1 MQLPK
6 IENPKKYIGLYVIDF
21 GPTSGVGYTTDEV
34 ACLLETEQYS
44 GAKVYKIHR
53 AGPDG
58 SMELAGVP
66 RERFFLESGM
76 FFCCLDQKN
85 GQKDYQKLLAWSKK
99 EQPPCRAKLQ
109 LAKYADDPP
118 VIALIYPAEYEQEIG
133 YWLRDSGFVGSGPVD
148 AGVSQ
153 VQRFY
158 QQGYDILASEQLW
171 PMESLRAREKEELL
185 AAVGK
190 ALQR

>member
-1 MQLPK
+1 MQLPQ
-6 IENPKKYIGLYVIDF
+6 IENPKKYVGLYIIDF
-21 GPTSGVGYTTDEV
+21 GATCGVGYTAEEV

-44 GAKVYKIHR
+44 VAKVYKIHR
-53 AGPDG
+53 AQPDG

-76 FFCCLDQKN
+76 FFGCRDQKN
-85 GQKDYQKLLAWSKK
+85 GQTDYQKLLAWSKK

-109 LAKYADDPP
+109 LAQYANDPP

-133 YWLRDSGFVGSGPVD
+133 YWLRDSGFMGSGPVD

-158 QQGYDILASEQLW
+158 QQGYEILAREQLW
-171 PMESLRAREKEELL
+171 PTQSLRQREKEELL
-185 AAVGK
+185 AAVGQ
-190 ALQR
+190 AVQR